1 MKQLDDNVLVE
12 LAVANNDQAA
22 FAELVDRH
30 QSSLRYS
37 MRQLS
42 DWNEA
47 LADDLTQEA
56 FIQAFKELH
65 RFRKQAKFSS
75 WLYRIGY
82 NTFLQHVRRKRLVT
96 ESLDEINADNST
108 QSSRTQHS
116 DSAQSQL
123 DKPADALSDD
133 GLHKKLAKLLATLE
147 PERRSVL
154 HLFLHRQNTQ
164 QEISNIMGIPLGTVK
179 THINRGRVV
188 LQSGLQDWK
197 VE

>member
-1 MKQLDDNVLVE
+1 VKQFEDNVLVE
-12 LAVANNDQAA
+12 LAVSDNDQNA

-30 QSSLRYS
+30 QSNLRYS
-37 MRQLS
+37 MRQLT

-82 NTFLQHVRRKRLVT
+82 NTFLQHVRRKKLDT
-96 ESLDEINADNST
+96 ESLDERASDRYADDVNIHRESNYLIGGGYNDVD
-108 QSSRTQHS
+108 SSS
-116 DSAQSQL
+116 DTA
-123 DKPADALSDD
+123 
-133 GLHKKLAKLLATLE
+133 LHKKLAKLLAALE

-154 HLFLHRQNTQ
+154 HLLLHRQSTQ
-164 QEISNIMGIPLGTVK
+164 QEIATTMGIPLGTVK
-179 THINRGRVV
+179 THINRGRAA
-188 LQSGLQDWK
+188 LQAGLQDWQS
-197 VE
+197 